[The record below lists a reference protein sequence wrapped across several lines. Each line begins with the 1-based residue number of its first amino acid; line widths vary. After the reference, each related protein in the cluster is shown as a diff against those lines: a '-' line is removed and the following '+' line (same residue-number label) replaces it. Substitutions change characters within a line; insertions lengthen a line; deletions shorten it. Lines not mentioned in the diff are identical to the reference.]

1 MTQNQLNDNIVNM
14 PENNNKED
22 RFSSQT
28 LLNLFIKDKLN
39 EKDKEKDNH

>member
-1 MTQNQLNDNIVNM
+1 MTQNQLNNKIVDT
-14 PENNNKED
+14 PDNNNGKDD

-39 EKDKEKDNH
+39 EKEKDNR